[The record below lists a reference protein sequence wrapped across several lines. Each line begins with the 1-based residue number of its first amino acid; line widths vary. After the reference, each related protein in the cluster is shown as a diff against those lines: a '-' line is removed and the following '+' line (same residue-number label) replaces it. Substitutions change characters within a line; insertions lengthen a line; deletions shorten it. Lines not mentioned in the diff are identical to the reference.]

1 MKRCPSRGEI
11 RSMLKELGRA
21 TIDQLAAALDAAEY
35 RQRISTS
42 LSDCLRG
49 GDAWLVKDGKAEM
62 TRDRGNPP
70 VIWRYVDQ
78 VEKALGKEPKST
90 FGPPFGEASAQKSY
104 ADCPLPAGWSWPR
117 PALSDFKPNPNPWA
131 KAAQP
136 EPAQTPTLD
145 KILALLE
152 AQEARLQRL
161 EAASK
166 PDVLRGLLQTEL
178 SALEQRLLEAFGGST
193 PAAEPEPPTVGDCT
207 APTETKRLPKV
218 LVFRVD
224 AVKAQ
229 RLKSSYGGILDL
241 TVHTDM
247 ADVNSAAQRLA
258 ARKWDL
264 VVLTAWMLGHQE
276 KRTFEL
282 SGSKLSMA
290 YGGFHNVVNILDS
303 QYMMDQLPPT
313 EAKTELQSTHN
324 NR

>member
-11 RSMLKELGRA
+11 RSTLKELGRA
-21 TIDQLAAALDAAEY
+21 TVDQLSEALDAPEF
-35 RQRISTS
+35 RHRISTS

-62 TRDRGNPP
+62 TRDRGQPL

-78 VEKALGKEPKST
+78 VEKALKPLYAEPAQR
-90 FGPPFGEASAQKSY
+90 PPLGTPVAQLDRFWKPS
-104 ADCPLPAGWSWPR
+104 PV
-117 PALSDFKPNPNPWA
+117 LSDLKPNATHWA

-136 EPAQTPTLD
+136 EPAQTPALD

-166 PDVLRGLLQTEL
+166 PDGLRVLLQTEL
-178 SALEQRLLEAFGGST
+178 SALEQRLLEALGGST
-193 PAAEPEPPTVGDCT
+193 APTSEPEPEPLVVEP
-207 APTETKRLPKV
+207 APVETKRLPRV

-224 AVKAQ
+224 ATKERMLRSTFAGV
-229 RLKSSYGGILDL
+229 LDL

-247 ADVNSAAQRLA
+247 ADANSAAQRLA
-258 ARKWDL
+258 KRHWDL
-264 VVLTAWMLGHQE
+264 VVLTTRMLGHQE
-276 KRTFEL
+276 KRTFEVAGHTL
-282 SGSKLSMA
+282 CSV
-290 YGGFHNVVNILDS
+290 YGGFADIVSALGAQLSTRWPDNI
-303 QYMMDQLPPT
+303 T
-313 EAKTELQSTHN
+313 EAQTAVQSTHT

>member
-21 TIDQLAAALDAAEY
+21 TVDQLASALDAPEC

-42 LSDCLRG
+42 LSDCLRQG
-49 GDAWLVKDGKAEM
+49 GEWLEKDGKAEM
-62 TRDRGNPP
+62 TRDRGQPS

-78 VEKALGKEPKST
+78 AEKALKPLYAEP
-90 FGPPFGEASAQKSY
+90 AQKP
-104 ADCPLPAGWSWPR
+104 PLGTPVAQLDRFWKPSPV
-117 PALSDFKPNPNPWA
+117 LSDLKPNATPWA

-136 EPAQTPTLD
+136 EPAQTPALD

-178 SALEQRLLEAFGGST
+178 SALERRLLEAFGGSSSA
-193 PAAEPEPPTVGDCT
+193 PEPEPEPEPEPLVVEP
-207 APTETKRLPKV
+207 APVETKRLPKV

-224 AVKAQ
+224 ATKA
-229 RLKSSYGGILDL
+229 RMLRSTFAGVLDL

-247 ADVNSAAQRLA
+247 ADANSAAQRLA
-258 ARKWDL
+258 ERHWDL
-264 VVLTAWMLGHQE
+264 VVLTTRMLGHQE
-276 KRTFEL
+276 KRTFEVAGHTL
-282 SGSKLSMA
+282 CSV
-290 YGGFHNVVNILDS
+290 YGGFADVVSALGAHLSTRWPDNI
-303 QYMMDQLPPT
+303 T
-313 EAKTELQSTHN
+313 EAQTAVQSTHT